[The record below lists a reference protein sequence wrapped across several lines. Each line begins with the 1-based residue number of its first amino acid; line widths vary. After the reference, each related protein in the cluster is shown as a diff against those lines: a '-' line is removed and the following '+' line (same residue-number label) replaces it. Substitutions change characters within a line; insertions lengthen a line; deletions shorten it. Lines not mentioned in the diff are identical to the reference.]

1 MNAASVCAL
10 LWALGGASGGMPH
23 ERLAT
28 CVRVAS
34 EAARAKVPR
43 DVLLA
48 QAWTESRFNN
58 RRVGKAGEISALQVL
73 PRYHC
78 PGRTAKGCD
87 GIRRGA
93 ALHARL
99 RRKYGDR
106 RALAVYNA
114 GPSNWR
120 AGLRY
125 ARKVRRLAR
134 RLTQARRRWKTTRPA
149 PNVAQR

>member
-1 MNAASVCAL
+1 MNAATVCAL
-10 LWALGGASGGMPH
+10 LWLVGGATTPMPAH
-23 ERLAT
+23 RLAT
-28 CVRVAS
+28 CKRVAI
-34 EAARAKVPR
+34 EAEAAKVPR

-58 RRVGKAGEISALQVL
+58 HRVGKAGEISALQVL

-78 PGRTAKGCD
+78 PNRVAKGCD

-93 ALHARL
+93 TLHARL

-114 GPSNWR
+114 GPRNWR

-125 ARKVRRLAR
+125 ARKIQRLAR
-134 RLTQARRRWKTTRPA
+134 RLKQARLRWKPKSSARNA
-149 PNVAQR
+149 AYR